1 MKWFDRIPLPTLVI
15 ITLLLGLAPFAPEPH
30 LWQKLKMLFGGTLA
44 KPIDIFDL
52 VMHGAPWLLLLLKAA
67 AVLAHRSESSGSH

>member
-15 ITLLLGLAPFAPEPH
+15 MTLLLGLAPFAPEPH

-52 VMHGAPWLLLLLKAA
+52 VMHAAPAL
-67 AVLAHRSESSGSH
+67 VLIVKLIRLRTREG

>member
-1 MKWFDRIPLPTLVI
+1 VKWFDRIPLPTLVI
-15 ITLLLGLAPFAPEPH
+15 MTLLLGLAPFAPEPH

-52 VMHGAPWLLLLLKAA
+52 VMHAAPA
-67 AVLAHRSESSGSH
+67 LALIVKLIRLRTREG

>member
-52 VMHGAPWLLLLLKAA
+52 VMHATPALVLILK
-67 AVLAHRSESSGSH
+67 LIRIRIRSREG

>member
-52 VMHGAPWLLLLLKAA
+52 VMHATPALVLILK
-67 AVLAHRSESSGSH
+67 LIRIRSREG